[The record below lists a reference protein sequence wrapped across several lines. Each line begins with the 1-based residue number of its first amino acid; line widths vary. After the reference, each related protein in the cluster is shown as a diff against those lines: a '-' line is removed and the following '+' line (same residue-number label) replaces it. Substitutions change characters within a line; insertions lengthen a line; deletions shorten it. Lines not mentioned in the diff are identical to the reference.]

1 MNPFTFE
8 VEEQPD
14 VEAQDFEAQDF
25 EGQDLEALDLEA
37 PEADDEGGDAPAL
50 SEVAEREGT
59 EEEVQYSI
67 VISPTS
73 PGDGRVRIAS
83 IANSN
88 LSTRRFPFN
97 SVCLVEVW
105 RNGRFT
111 PWGSG
116 SLIAPQVV
124 LTAGHVLRDNGGLEA
139 KVRVTPGADFGAGTA
154 ANRSQGSPVQQ
165 ETVRARLRVH
175 SSLDYGVIILP
186 RPFGRPGQFPLL
198 QGSRGFNP
206 RDFLNVAGFPG
217 DKPGGTMWFHA
228 EPVVPLGA
236 SATHLRYTM
245 DTCPGHSGSPVWVK
259 LASGQRIQVGVHTTG
274 SGTGGQKGRC
284 NPPQPVPGQNSG
296 VRITCA
302 VIRQINAW
310 CDGLRVRRPGVVGA
324 C

>member
-14 VEAQDFEAQDF
+14 METQDFEAL
-25 EGQDLEALDLEA
+25 DLEGLDLEA
-37 PEADDEGGDAPAL
+37 PEADFEALEDPSQGDPL
-50 SEVAEREGT
+50 TREGT

-73 PGDGRVRIAS
+73 PGDGRVRIPS
-83 IANSN
+83 VANSN

-124 LTAGHVLRDNGGLEA
+124 LTAAHVLKDNGGLEA
-139 KVRVTPGADFGAGTA
+139 KVRVTPGADFGAA
-154 ANRSQGSPVQQ
+154 SSANRSQGSPTQQ
-165 ETVRARLRVH
+165 EADRARLRVH
-175 SSLDYGVIILP
+175 ASLDYGVIVLP

-198 QGSRGFNP
+198 QGSRAFNP

-236 SATHLRYTM
+236 TTTHLRYTM

-259 LASGQRIQVGVHTTG
+259 LTSGHRIQVGVHTTG
-274 SGTGGQKGRC
+274 TGTGGQKGRC

-296 VRITCA
+296 VRVTCQ
-302 VIRQINAW
+302 VIRQIQSW
-310 CDGLRVRRPGVVGA
+310 CDAFRVRRPGVVGT